1 MAVLRRPCVIPL
13 CFVAFAQRYHRSLFL
28 FSYLLMRP
36 EGWVHI
42 RPGPLRLSPM
52 ANPCHYCRWNSP
64 GLPGSWGV
72 LSCLCPALR
81 PRPRLTALPFRQ
93 FGVAPA
99 GQTTKAATIT
109 ISRLN
114 HTASALAVYASR
126 CGFPALAR
134 LASGG
139 GLTLTGWD
147 SNPLDSYGEFQV
159 GFASLSIPTPQ
170 ALPGATVLRPLG
182 PCPLSSV
189 FRPPASG
196 LCLLSSGKNSA

>member
-81 PRPRLTALPFRQ
+81 PRPRLTALPFWQ

-99 GQTTKAATIT
+99 EQTTKAATIT

-114 HTASALAVYASR
+114 HTALPLAVYASSF
-126 CGFPALAR
+126 GFPALAR

-139 GLTLTGWD
+139 GLTLTGWV

-170 ALPGATVLRPLG
+170 ALPGATALCSLSSVLRPLE
-182 PCPLSSV
+182 
-189 FRPPASG
+189 
-196 LCLLSSGKNSA
+196 